1 VRLEAAELWD
11 VGRLAGGTTMKRVV
25 TAALAILL
33 IASAQAEERGPSTP
47 EERSTAVKLARLLE
61 NDPLGP
67 QAKEARQWFTV
78 WLVVVPDITV
88 SLCGDLLGTVP
99 RSAKK
104 YSSEIVVQAAY
115 SEAAFIIENPDKA
128 KDELAVYQAG
138 LEGCLKSYDAIR
150 KTQPKISWPLL
161 EDLERKGPEALHEYV
176 VSAAKKCAK

>member
-1 VRLEAAELWD
+1 
-11 VGRLAGGTTMKRVV
+11 MKRVV
-25 TAALAILL
+25 IVALAILL
-33 IASAQAEERGPSTP
+33 VASAQAQERGPSTP

-88 SLCGDLLGTVP
+88 SLCGDLLGSVP

-115 SEAAFIIENPDKA
+115 SEAAFIIENPDKV
-128 KDELAVYQAG
+128 KDQVAVYQAG
-138 LEGCLKSYDAIR
+138 LEGCLRTYDSIR
-150 KTQPKISWPLL
+150 KAQSKISWPFLDEL
-161 EDLERKGPEALHEYV
+161 EKKGSDELHAYV
-176 VSAAKKCAK
+176 ASAAQKCDTK